1 MSDNI
6 KKISKKKI
14 LFVQIDE
21 ELTSIFQRVEKLPY
35 KEVYL
40 VVPKR
45 AVLLQSIVNL
55 KILKQK
61 MVEIEKDIAVITND
75 LNGMKL
81 AHQAEIRVFDHW
93 NIDDS
98 SAESNA
104 SKNDPETALLKPIA
118 ATQNEVEED
127 LPSRLPKKKSSIF
140 EVVRN
145 IKGKDKGFSL
155 RSYLAD
161 IKRNRMDKK
170 PLNLYLTPGKKRW
183 IFGLLGAS
191 LAVFFI
197 IAYVALPGA
206 TITIEPASNVLTK
219 AVNVTLEPS
228 PSDPLSLKSYNIST
242 EVEYTLNHPATGII
256 TDDSSNASGN
266 LTIINTS
273 GVDRP
278 LVKETR
284 FQTQDGIVFRLQEEV
299 IVPAGN
305 ATTPGTI
312 VALVVA
318 DALDA
323 NGVAVGERG
332 NVGATKFFLPG
343 LREDTRDEHYGES
356 YDAMTGGAT
365 VSRVQV
371 TEDDLI
377 AAQVQLEAELKEKV
391 ISGLRKEVLAQSN
404 SLGVTLKLL
413 EAAESLDYGPALIDL
428 PYSLVGQELSTFDV
442 TGSMSISGIAYNQE
456 DLFNLLKTEIVA
468 TKTPGKLLV
477 SVDENSVS
485 LQILEVDEAN
495 HAFKITAQV
504 QGIEE
509 YEIDPDLEGGSK
521 LAEKIKEHIAGKSV
535 EEAKAYI
542 QNLPEVNSVEISLWP
557 VWSPSIPS
565 LPENIKIVSTS
576 NETSIEEESEL

>member
-1 MSDNI
+1 MSENI

-21 ELTSIFQRVEKLPY
+21 ELTSIFQRIEKLPY

-93 NIDDS
+93 NIDEN
-98 SAESNA
+98 AEGEK
-104 SKNDPETALLKPIA
+104 SKNDRDPETALLKPIA
-118 ATQNEVEED
+118 AAQNEVEDE

-145 IKGKDKGFSL
+145 IKGKEKGFSL

-161 IKRNRMDKK
+161 LKRNRLQAR

-183 IFGLLGAS
+183 IFGLLGSS
-191 LAVFFI
+191 LVLFFF

-206 TITIEPASNVLTK
+206 TIEIEPASNVLTK

-228 PSDPLSLKSYNIST
+228 PSDPLSLKSYDIGT
-242 EVEYTLNHPATGII
+242 EVEYTLSHPATGLI

-266 LTIINTS
+266 LTIINIS

-284 FQTQDGIVFRLQEEV
+284 FQTEDGVVFRLQEEV
-299 IVPAGN
+299 TVPAGN
-305 ATTPGTI
+305 STKPGTT
-312 VALVVA
+312 VARVVA

-332 NVGATKFFLPG
+332 NIGASKFFLPG
-343 LREDTRDEHYGES
+343 LREDTRDELYGES

-377 AAQVQLEAELKEKV
+377 AAQVQLEEELKGKV
-391 ISGLRKEVLAQSN
+391 ISALRKEVLTQSN
-404 SLGVTLKLL
+404 TLGVSLKLL
-413 EAAESLDYGPALIDL
+413 EVSEALEYGPALIDL
-428 PYSLVGQELSTFDV
+428 PYSLVGTEQSSFDV
-442 TGSMSISGIAYNQE
+442 TGTMTISGIAYNQE
-456 DLFNLLKTEIVA
+456 DLFSLLKAEIVS
-468 TKTPGKLLV
+468 TKTPGKLLI
-477 SVDENSVS
+477 SVDENSMS
-485 LQILEVDEAN
+485 LQILEVINNAY
-495 HAFKITAQV
+495 KITAQV

-509 YEIDPDLEGGSK
+509 YEIDPELEGGNK
-521 LAEKIKEHIAGKSV
+521 LAEKIKEHIAGKSI

-542 QNLPEVNSVEISLWP
+542 QNLPEVNSVEIKVWP
-557 VWSPSIPS
+557 VWSPTIPS
-565 LPENIKIVSTS
+565 LSENIKIKSLSDAEGAV
-576 NETSIEEESEL
+576 EEEL

>member
-1 MSDNI
+1 MPDNI

-21 ELTSIFQRVEKLPY
+21 ELTSIFQRIEKLPY

-61 MVEIEKDIAVITND
+61 MTELEKEVAVITND

-81 AHQAEIRVFDHW
+81 AHQAEIKVFDHW

-98 SAESNA
+98 AVGA
-104 SKNDPETALLKPIA
+104 SKNERDPETALLKPIEA
-118 ATQNEVEED
+118 SQNEVDDE

-145 IKGKDKGFSL
+145 IKGKGKGFSL

-161 IKRNRMDKK
+161 FRRNRLEKR
-170 PLNLYLTPGKKRW
+170 PLNIYLTPGKKRW
-183 IFGLLGAS
+183 IFGLLTAS
-191 LAVFFI
+191 VLVFFV

-206 TITIEPASNVLTK
+206 TILIEPASNVLSK
-219 AVNVTLEPS
+219 SVNVTLEPN
-228 PSDPLSLKSYNIST
+228 PTDPYSLKAYEIET
-242 EVEYTLNHPATGII
+242 EVEYTLTHPSTGLI
-256 TDDSSNASGN
+256 TDDSSNAAGN

-273 GVDRP
+273 GVARP

-284 FQTQDGIVFRLQEEV
+284 FQTEDGIVFRLQKEV
-299 IVPAGN
+299 NVPAGT
-305 ATTPGTI
+305 AITPGTL
-312 VALVVA
+312 VAYVIA
-318 DALDA
+318 DPLDA

-343 LREDTRDEHYGES
+343 LREDTRTELYAES
-356 YDAMTGGAT
+356 YDAMTGGLT

-371 TEDDLI
+371 TENDLI
-377 AAQVQLEAELKEKV
+377 AAQVRLETDLKEKAV
-391 ISGLRKEVLAQSN
+391 AALRKEVLAESN
-404 SLGVTLKLL
+404 TLGVTLRLL
-413 EAAESLDYGPALIDL
+413 ETSDALQYGPALVEL
-428 PYSLVGQELSTFDV
+428 PYTLIGQEQKTFDV
-442 TGSMSISGIAYNQE
+442 SGSMSISGVAYSTD
-456 DLFNLLKTEIVA
+456 DLFSILKAEIVSS
-468 TKTPGKLLV
+468 KTPGKLLV

-485 LQILEVDEAN
+485 LQVLEVGLAVGTY
-495 HAFKITAQV
+495 KITVQV

-509 YEIDPDLEGGSK
+509 YEIDPELEGGSK
-521 LAEKIKEHIAGKSV
+521 LAEKIKEHVAGKTI
-535 EEAKAYI
+535 EEAAAYI
-542 QNLPEVNSVEISLWP
+542 QNLPEVNSVEISVWP
-557 VWSPSIPS
+557 VWSPTIPS
-565 LPENIKIVSTS
+565 LPENIKIKSLS
-576 NETSIEEESEL
+576 EENGIE